1 MRRTERL
8 FQIIQILRRRER
20 AVTAQAMATE
30 LEVAVRTVYRDI
42 AELQAQRVPIEGS
55 AGIGYLLR
63 DGYDLP
69 PLMFGEDEIDALVM
83 GARIVESWADP
94 ALARAAGDV
103 LAKIAAVVPQGL
115 RPRVMGMALAAP
127 PSGRRPEPKVD
138 VATLRRAVREQRK
151 IEIDY
156 LALDDTP
163 SVRTLWPL
171 SLAFFPP
178 VWLLVAWCEM
188 RVDFRSFRVDR
199 IERLTVQDE
208 RYPQQKGRR
217 LIDYLAAFGYRP

>member
-20 AVTAQAMATE
+20 AVTASAMAVE
-30 LEVAVRTVYRDI
+30 LEVSVRTVYRDV

-55 AGIGYLLR
+55 AGVGYLLR

-103 LAKIAAVVPQGL
+103 LTKIAAVVPEGL

-127 PSGRRPEPKVD
+127 PSERRPAPVVD
-138 VATLRRAVREQRK
+138 VAALRRAVREQRK
-151 IEIDY
+151 VEIDY
-156 LALDDTP
+156 LALDG
-163 SVRTLWPL
+163 SRSGRKVRPM

-178 VWLLVAWCEM
+178 VWLLVAWCEL

-199 IERLTVQDE
+199 IERLVVLDE
-208 RYPQQKGRR
+208 RYPQEKGRR
-217 LIDYLAAFGYRP
+217 LIDYLAMFGYRP